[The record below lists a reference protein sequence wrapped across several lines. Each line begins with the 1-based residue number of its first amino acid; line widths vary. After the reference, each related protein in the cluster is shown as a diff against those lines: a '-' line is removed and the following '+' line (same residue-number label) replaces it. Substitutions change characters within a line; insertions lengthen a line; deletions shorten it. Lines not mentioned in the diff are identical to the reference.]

1 MPFGNGIHK
10 CIGLHF
16 AGQQIKAALYQMLLQ
31 FDWTVPDGYSMPID
45 WSSLPRPRDG
55 LPVGLQRR

>member
-10 CIGLHF
+10 CIGMF
-16 AGQQIKAALYQMLLQ
+16 FGGMEVKAAMHQLLRRYLL
-31 FDWTVPDGYSMPID
+31 TVDPGYTMPVD

-55 LPVGLQRR
+55 LPIDLVPR